1 MSKSGKIL
9 SITIPTWNR
18 ARILPGILDQICEQ
32 VVSSNIEE
40 DVELFITNNGSD
52 DNTEEICLNYKSRFK
67 FITYHNNGINIGAR
81 DNVLKCFEM
90 ASGQYII
97 LFGDD
102 DRITPK
108 CISTIVQILKS
119 NTEVELLFDSSYVK
133 KNSFSDGSRI
143 NLKQFVEN
151 FYYYVGN
158 AGLFIYKLDLAKRIL
173 LDHSFSFFN
182 KSWPQTQLMILGIKD
197 INKPS
202 CLIKNLQINAPG
214 LHGDVMVYNSYYLYR
229 TTYFD
234 LIESIECIKSEIHPD
249 IQIGAKLYF
258 KSNIFQIF
266 LNILQFGIFVDE
278 KETKLKTRSHIISN
292 QRHFPPKERILM
304 QIIAF
309 SLSLPSYLSKPLA
322 NISIFLLK
330 GKTGLQ
336 KKNNIVKSEIC
347 KRLRQNNS
355 NSNEI
360 REFSF

>member
-1 MSKSGKIL
+1 MSKAGKIL

-32 VVSSNIEE
+32 VVSSKIED
-40 DVELFITNNGSD
+40 DVELFITNNGSN

-90 ASGQYII
+90 ASSQYII

-119 NTEVELLFDSSYVK
+119 NTEVELLFDSSSVK

-143 NLKQFVEN
+143 NLKQFVEH

-197 INKPS
+197 INKQS

-234 LIESIECIKSEIHPD
+234 LIESIETIKSEIYHD
-249 IQIGAKLYF
+249 IYTGAKLYF
-258 KSNIFQIF
+258 KSHIFQIF
-266 LNILQFGIFVDE
+266 FNILQCGIFIDE
-278 KETKLKTRSHIISN
+278 KVTKDKTISHIISN
-292 QRHFPPKERILM
+292 QRYFVFKERILM
-304 QIIAF
+304 NLIVF
-309 SLSLPSYLSKPLA
+309 SLWLPSFLSKPLG
-322 NISIFLLK
+322 NLSIFILK
-330 GKTGLQ
+330 GKSGLQ
-336 KKNNIVKSEIC
+336 KKNNFVKSEIN
-347 KRLRQNNS
+347 KRIRQNNS
-355 NSNEI
+355 KTQEI